1 MSLSKSS
8 SGSKVGTG
16 ASVALTLYLKHFR
29 NSTIDYVLE
38 KTGYS
43 CITEYEDLCYY
54 TDVFPIEI
62 SVNGAIHTSVP
73 SVDPALYRVFKLSV
87 HHLNERVRKHIMTNY
102 VGMSTLDYE
111 LLHAD
116 KNTIVIWVP
125 YKNESIRRSSSF
137 GPEVAGWAPGAEDE
151 TEEDLS
157 DTEVW
162 VPSTPPTHAKAKPQP
177 EKKSRRTQIVEDDD
191 DKPIVPLYGWKF
203 KMNAATNNSYIL
215 TPPTSVQWVKSG
227 TVGWGDSKTTP
238 TSWHAPIEGLTRPLY
253 YNNATG
259 GWIVSLRMREQLT
272 QAGARELK

>member
-1 MSLSKSS
+1 MSLLSKSS
-8 SGSKVGTG
+8 SGSK
-16 ASVALTLYLKHFR
+16 ASALTLYLKHFR

-54 TDVFPIEI
+54 TDLFPIQV
-62 SVNGAIHTSVP
+62 SVNGAIQVSVP
-73 SVDPALYRVFKLSV
+73 TVDPRLYRVFKLSV
-87 HHLNERVRKHIMTNY
+87 HHLNERVRKHIMSKY

-125 YKNESIRRSSSF
+125 YKDESVRRSSSSMM
-137 GPEVAGWAPGAEDE
+137 VAGVAPGADEE
-151 TEEDLS
+151 TEEDIS
-157 DTEVW
+157 DEEVW
-162 VPSTPPTHAKAKPQP
+162 VPCTPPVVLKAKPQP
-177 EKKSRRTQIVEDDD
+177 QPEKRSTRAQCVEDDD
-191 DKPIVPLYGWKF
+191 DKPLVPLFGWKF
-203 KMNAATNNSYIL
+203 KMNSATNNSYIL

-227 TVGWGDSKTTP
+227 TVGWGDSKTP
-238 TSWHAPIEGLTRPLY
+238 TSWHAPVEGLARPIY

-259 GWIVSLRMREQLT
+259 GWIVSLSLREQLA